1 VTLAAQ
7 PPLKVDRARST
18 ALLRSAAF
26 TGHETGEHPENPRRI
41 PAIDAELERRDLLR
55 DRPALPFGPATE
67 EAITRI
73 HHPAYLAAIE
83 AGAAAG
89 GGHLDADTIVRP
101 DSVDVARLAAGAAT
115 AAVDAVLGGSADTA
129 GAGDHP
135 INRAFVLARPP
146 GHHATPD
153 GGMGFCLFNTVA
165 IAAAHALANG
175 IERVAI
181 VDWDVHHGNGT
192 QDAYYDDPRVL
203 FCSLHQWPWY
213 PGTGAAAERGIGRGV
228 GYTVNVPLP
237 AGSDDAVYLT
247 ALRDRVVPPIDAFQ
261 PRLLLVSA
269 GFDAHTDDPL
279 GLMRVSEH
287 GFADLAT
294 ACLALA
300 DAHADG
306 CLVAVLEGGY
316 DPAALGRSVASVVQA
331 LDQNH
336 PDTT

>member
-1 VTLAAQ
+1 M
-7 PPLKVDRARST
+7 
-18 ALLRSAAF
+18 
-26 TGHETGEHPENPRRI
+26 

-55 DRPALPFGPATE
+55 DRPTVPFGPATE

-115 AAVDAVLGGSADTA
+115 AAVDAVLRGRAGTA
-129 GAGDHP
+129 GAGDQP
-135 INRAFVLARPP
+135 VNRAFVLARPP
-146 GHHATPD
+146 GHHAMPD
-153 GGMGFCLFNTVA
+153 GGMGFCLFNTIA

-192 QDAYYDDPRVL
+192 QDAFYNDQRVL

-237 AGSDDAVYLT
+237 AGSDDAAYLT
-247 ALRDRVVPPIDAFQ
+247 ALRDFVVPRIDSFQ
-261 PRLLLVSA
+261 PQLLLVSA

-279 GLMRVSEH
+279 GLMRVSED

-300 DAHADG
+300 DAHAG
-306 CLVAVLEGGY
+306 GRLVAVLEGGY

-331 LDQNH
+331 LDEDYS
-336 PDTT
+336 DTE

>member
-1 VTLAAQ
+1 M
-7 PPLKVDRARST
+7 S
-18 ALLRSAAF
+18 
-26 TGHETGEHPENPRRI
+26 
-41 PAIDAELERRDLLR
+41 AIDAELNRRDLLR

-115 AAVDAVLGGSADTA
+115 AAVDAVLRGRAGTA
-129 GAGDHP
+129 GAGDQP
-135 INRAFVLARPP
+135 VNRAFVLARPP
-146 GHHATPD
+146 GHHAMPD
-153 GGMGFCLFNTVA
+153 GGMGFCLFNTIA
-165 IAAAHALANG
+165 IAAAHALAHG

-192 QDAYYDDPRVL
+192 QDAFYDDQRVL

-237 AGSDDAVYLT
+237 AGSDDAAYLT
-247 ALRDRVVPPIDAFQ
+247 ALRDFVVPRIDSFQ
-261 PRLLLVSA
+261 PQLLLVSA

-279 GLMRVSEH
+279 GLMRVSED

-300 DAHADG
+300 DAHAG
-306 CLVAVLEGGY
+306 GRLVAVLEGGY

-331 LDQNH
+331 LDEDYS
-336 PDTT
+336 DTD